1 MKAGMIQNRAMIA
14 KLNPNADPMISGS
27 LPGTR
32 NNRAIDQEITP
43 RNRPE
48 AAATASPSSKKKTT
62 REEVDAYEEGQN
74 LAWLLTM
81 HAPIPNTASD
91 IQTQGLMNAR
101 RPLAAGPIGNSS

>member
-1 MKAGMIQNRAMIA
+1 MIQNRAMIA

-48 AAATASPSSKKKTT
+48 AVATASPSSKKKTT

-81 HAPIPNTASD
+81 HVPIPNTASD
-91 IQTQGLMNAR
+91 TQTQGLMNAR
-101 RPLAAGPIGNSS
+101 RPLAAGLIGNSS